1 MIRRPRRAWP
11 AVVIAVVVLAACVAV
26 TVSLVQ
32 RLTDTH
38 EYISY
43 DSVAGEVHGITW
55 NELPVLIGGVVAL
68 AIGVV
73 LLVIAL
79 LPGRAKVLPLTGHED
94 GMEAGVSRSGLR
106 TLLRT
111 SATGVDGVTS
121 ARVKVRRDV
130 VTVVARTD
138 RHDSAGLADTIC
150 DTVTGR
156 VQQVGHP
163 VKRVKAKLHGPKAG
177 GPR

>member
-11 AVVIAVVVLAACVAV
+11 AVAIAVVVLAACVAV

-32 RLTDTH
+32 RLTGTH
-38 EYISY
+38 EYLSY

-55 NELPVLIGGVVAL
+55 NELPVLVGAIVAL
-68 AIGVV
+68 AIGVL

-79 LPGRAKVLPLTGHED
+79 LPGRAKVLPLTGDD
-94 GMEAGVSRSGLR
+94 GIEAGVSRSGLR
-106 TLLRT
+106 TLLCT
-111 SATGVDGVTS
+111 SATGVDGVSS

-130 VTVVARTD
+130 VTVIARTD
-138 RHDSAGLADTIC
+138 RHDNAGLADTIC

-156 VQQVGHP
+156 VQQLGHP